1 MKHKYIVLNKYGRV
15 HAIAMSV
22 PQIAKGLGVP
32 LTNVYTALNT
42 GRPLSVKEL
51 TTEYLIILRSKHEYL
66 WHKHGGPKGGDDYFA
81 FCTKEELNW
90 YKDNEKKAI

>member
-22 PQIAKGLGVP
+22 PQISMGLNIP

-42 GRPLSVKEL
+42 GKPLAG
-51 TTEYLIILRSKHEYL
+51 EYLILLRSKHEYL
-66 WHKHGGPKGGDDYFA
+66 WHKHGALKGGDDYFA
-81 FCTKEELNW
+81 FCTPEELKW
-90 YKDNEKKAI
+90 YKDNEKKAV